1 MITLRNVRM
10 EDLDALH
17 QIHQATSSNPNKTP
31 EQWHLAYL
39 KYVDYYP
46 RFASETSFVACDEND
61 RPLGYLLC
69 ESDADRFVQK
79 MNEAYREEMDAIVPG
94 SCEQFLNSQSFM
106 QTFKDQYPAHLHID
120 LLPSAQSMHLGG
132 KLMKRLIEE
141 LKARNVPGLLLG
153 VSKTRPQAIH
163 FYKKH
168 GFEVLEEEPF
178 GYTMGLKLDE
188 PTK

>member
-1 MITLRNVRM
+1 MITLRNVRTD
-10 EDLDALH
+10 DLDALH

-31 EQWHLAYL
+31 QQWQLAYL

-46 RFASETSFVACDEND
+46 RFAFETSFVACDEND
-61 RPLGYLLC
+61 KPLGYLLC
-69 ESDADRFVQK
+69 ESDADRFFK
-79 MNEAYREEMDAIVPG
+79 LMSEAYQEEMDAIVPG
-94 SCEQFLNSQSFM
+94 SFERFMNSQSFL

-120 LLPSAQSMHLGG
+120 LLPSAQNMHLGS
-132 KLMKRLIEE
+132 KLMKQLIEE
-141 LKARNVPGLLLG
+141 LKARNIPGVLLG

-168 GFEVLEEEPF
+168 GFEVLEEEHS

-188 PTK
+188 SAK